1 MLKVLQSSKAKFA
14 AGIGAS
20 VAYLAFLEFANRDS
34 WIHCP
39 IRALTGHKCPG
50 CGLQTALFD
59 LMHGDV
65 AGAFASNQLLFIAP
79 VFIGAGYWAQKK
91 VYCEVDA
98 PAAKLLGSQNPLFVK
113 IDEVQPRHRVITPV
127 DVLFDSN

>member
-1 MLKVLQSSKAKFA
+1 VLRVLRSNKARVA
-14 AGIGAS
+14 AVIGAS

-65 AGAFASNQLLFIAP
+65 AAAFASNQLLFIAP
-79 VFIGAGYWAQKK
+79 VFVGAGFWAQKK
-91 VYCEVDA
+91 NN
-98 PAAKLLGSQNPLFVK
+98 PKLQLVVGALTAVVVVLFVLWRNGWL
-113 IDEVQPRHRVITPV
+113 PH
-127 DVLFDSN
+127 